1 MIDLG
6 VVITGI
12 IGIITSI
19 ASAWTSWFFTRKK
32 YNSEVDQNV
41 IHNMNESLD
50 FYKKLSDDNK
60 NRLDLMIKRN
70 EGLEEEMKEMR
81 KQVNMLM
88 TYMCTDLTCQ
98 LRKRNLNLFNEQNGT
113 DSRQKVEDAE
123 LHNKQPDN

>member
-1 MIDLG
+1 MDLG
-6 VVITGI
+6 VIITAA
-12 IGIITSI
+12 IGITTSV

-32 YNSEVDQNV
+32 YSAEVDENI
-41 IHNMNESLD
+41 IHNMNESLS
-50 FYKKLSDDNK
+50 FYKNLSDDNK

-70 EGLEEEMKEMR
+70 EELEDEMKDLR

-113 DSRQKVEDAE
+113 DSR
-123 LHNKQPDN
+123 